1 MSTSTKVRTVTVE
14 ETAALVDAGT
24 HTIFDVNSPQR
35 YAQGHLPGAVNIA
48 KDAVAASLPDDTD
61 APVLFYCGSSTCQA
75 APNAATYAAS
85 LGYTDV
91 SVLGAGISGWEQ
103 AGQPTQTA

>member
-1 MSTSTKVRTVTVE
+1 MSATVRTVTVD
-14 ETAALVDAGT
+14 ETAAIVEAGT

-35 YAQGHLPGAVNIA
+35 YADGHVPGAVNVA
-48 KDAVAASLPDDTD
+48 KDAVAGSLPAEKD

-75 APNAATYAAS
+75 APNAAQYVAS

-91 SVLGAGISGWEQ
+91 SVLSAGIAGWEA
-103 AGQPTQTA
+103 AGQATQKA